1 MLEIRSNVKIL
12 NKGFAQEKYIY
23 NLEIN
28 NPSSFVLCLEPLESP
43 HQE

>member
-1 MLEIRSNVKIL
+1 MLEIHSNVKIL

-28 NPSSFVLCLEPLESP
+28 NPSFVLCLEPLQSP
-43 HQE
+43 YQE